1 MDGERGGGEEGKER
15 GVRRGGGEREGGE
28 EGGEGGKVVWVKLS
42 PRTFS
47 PVLLCSHFSP
57 NSYT

>member
-1 MDGERGGGEEGKER
+1 MGKRGGG
-15 GVRRGGGEREGGE
+15 EGGE

-47 PVLLCSHFSP
+47 PVTTVS
-57 NSYT
+57 